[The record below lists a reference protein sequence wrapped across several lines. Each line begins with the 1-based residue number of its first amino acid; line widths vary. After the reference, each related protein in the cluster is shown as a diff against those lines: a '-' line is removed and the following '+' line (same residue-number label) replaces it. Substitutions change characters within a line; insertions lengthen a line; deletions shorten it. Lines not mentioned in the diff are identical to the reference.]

1 MSASEPRP
9 IYEFADFRLD
19 PWSRSLVRQS
29 GERVAVKGK
38 GLDALI
44 YLIEHAG
51 ELVSRAALTK
61 ALWPTTVVEDN
72 SLTQVVSELRRT
84 LGPDQRVIETVSGR
98 GYQFVCSVRVS
109 PRDERPEPSAV
120 RLPSD
125 AAARVDGGPLVDA
138 RRMVRDRRRRL
149 ALVVAGVI
157 TAFVGLLAAAR
168 YAFDTLDAPAALPS
182 SVAVLPFRNAS
193 PNPDDAYFAA
203 GFHEEVL
210 SRLAK
215 IRALTVIGRTSVIA
229 YADTRLPIS
238 KIAEDLRVEAVLEG
252 SASRE
257 AGGVQVNVRLVAGPT
272 GSVLWSEVYEGSP
285 RDLYAIE
292 ADIVARVATALGAE
306 LQLAE
311 IERSNE
317 TQTESL
323 EAHAL
328 YLRAIAAY
336 REAGGVAAMPDSTRA
351 TIQSYL
357 DRAID
362 IDPDFAAA
370 YAWKAYLFSDALLAD
385 GGTEAD
391 WASQADELSALVEE
405 HAARALRLDSESSLA
420 HVARARLALVHSR
433 YAASRAALERAQASN
448 PSDSRVLQQMALLHA
463 LLGEFPQAIDVARRA
478 IEVDPKNPGS
488 YAPLAAALQ
497 LTGHYAEAAA
507 AAEAIIEAAPGA
519 SIGYVLLAR
528 AEAARGDLARA
539 RDALM
544 LAERLPQQSEM
555 NAIDLAVGYR
565 RVGAVSDAERLV
577 RGVSAVRED
586 RQLNPALRAAA
597 HLAQGDYD
605 GALQEA
611 KTALDSA
618 ELGMGPKLQLAAIE
632 WNVWSLP
639 VLEESPWREL
649 RREMVDRK

>member
-1 MSASEPRP
+1 MSASEPRQ
-9 IYEFADFRLD
+9 IYEFAGFRLD
-19 PWSRSLVRQS
+19 PWTRSLARQS

-44 YLIEHAG
+44 YLVAHAG
-51 ELVSRAALTK
+51 ELVTRAALTK

-84 LGPDQRVIETVSGR
+84 LGPDQRLIETVSGR
-98 GYQFVCSVRVS
+98 GYQFVCAVRVW
-109 PRDERPEPSAV
+109 PRDERPAPSAV

-125 AAARVDGGPLVDA
+125 GSDAAAPVDGRQTPRQ
-138 RRMVRDRRRRL
+138 RRGRRAVL
-149 ALVVAGVI
+149 AAGVI
-157 TAFVGLLAAAR
+157 LSFVALFMAAR
-168 YAFDTLDAPAALPS
+168 FAFDTLDASAAMPG

-215 IRALTVIGRTSVIA
+215 IRRLTVIGRTSVIA
-229 YADTRLPIS
+229 YSDTRLPIY

-257 AGGVQVNVRLVAGPT
+257 AGGVQVNVRLVAAPT
-272 GSVLWSEVYEGSP
+272 GIVLWSEVYEGGP

-306 LQLAE
+306 LQPAE
-311 IERSNE
+311 LDRNDE
-317 TQTESL
+317 TPTESL
-323 EAHAL
+323 EAYAL

-362 IDPDFAAA
+362 VDPDFAAA
-370 YAWKAYLFSDALLAD
+370 YAWKAYLFSDALLAE
-385 GGTEAD
+385 GGTESD
-391 WASQADELSALVEE
+391 WASRADELSALVEE
-405 HAARALRLDSESSLA
+405 HAARALTLDSESSLA
-420 HVARARLALVHSR
+420 HLARARLALIHSR
-433 YAASRAALERAQASN
+433 YVDSRAALARAQASN
-448 PSDSRVLQQMALLHA
+448 PGDSRVLQQTALLHA
-463 LLGEFPQAIDVARRA
+463 LFGEFPQAIEVARRA

-497 LTGHYAEAAA
+497 LTGQYAEAAA

-539 RDALM
+539 RDALT
-544 LAERLPQQSEM
+544 LAERLPQQNEM

-577 RGVSAVRED
+577 RSVSAVTED
-586 RQLNPALRAAA
+586 RPLRPALGAAA
-597 HLAQGDYD
+597 LLARGDYD

-611 KTALDSA
+611 KAALDSA
-618 ELGMGPKLQLAAIE
+618 ELGMDPKLQLAAIE

-639 VLEESPWREL
+639 VLEEPQWRAL
-649 RREMVDRK
+649 RRAMVDRK